1 MRKTI
6 NLLALFILVSVNV
19 FTSVS
24 YAQLD
29 DSQIPV
35 PEAVDQNSLPEINDW
50 WDFDNEDQN
59 VDEILEDKVGKTTNS
74 DDNSWWEGSEKEDDE
89 KTWVEDVPEVSDNM
103 WWSLIDIVA
112 DMVDEYFEAE
122 ESKVEESKAEE
133 PEAKELG
140 VKEPEVK
147 EPEVE
152 NEVFDKSLLDFV
164 KELVL
169 WVEDSQVVQDLELYF
184 VDYNWSVSHYTIMD
198 RNLGASE
205 VYNQDWD
212 NQNIESYWYIYQRW
226 NNYGFTSTA
235 TSNLVENMTGIQTP
249 KSVRS
254 EYMPS
259 LFASNVRYRGNDSW
273 MWWGG
278 MYDNIWW
285 WMGDTRNADWNSTTQ
300 TGRQWPCPSGYYI
313 PSVRDWSNL
322 RTKWFESRIHN
333 SNEWFRADFANDFL
347 LSPAGVRK
355 NEMLNGGVFNVGN
368 WWEYRTSSP
377 STNTWAYVLYFY
389 KDNSLYNDP
398 LPDRSRSMWASLRC
412 FKNDFESDWNLN
424 FHLNW
429 GGQGVIAVN
438 YGKFTSLSSPSRLVS
453 IFEGWYTTP
462 DFQTWTKLWVWSGT
476 DGVTDLYAKWWCFE
490 WYVLSGDECV
500 RWTKVTFNS
509 KCWFS
514 QSSITVPYWTILD
527 FSWEVVNLSN
537 WMTATITWVADSC
550 PWETFA
556 WWNTWWNDNYRTI
569 KTLVIQDGQDDINL
583 NGVFRGD
590 LTITFDA
597 TKNWWETDT
606 GYISVPYGT
615 LIDLSEYTAS
625 KGSWWVRTFLWRNTD
640 SDATWGFLYM
650 YKAENEDSNDTR
662 LYAIFR
668 KDKFNVNFDTNGHG
682 TVPATQVIN
691 RWEKVS
697 NPWNLTAPWY
707 NFEWWSDN
715 EYLTTSFDF
724 WTNPTDDVTL
734 YAKWRAP
741 WAECYEWFEYD
752 DNLWMCIKKNEWV
765 IRVWL
770 GWGMILSSWYSD
782 FLEDL
787 VSLFI
792 TWDYKSKMW
801 NFDIAKNYYW
811 IMLAENEDILDVY
824 SNGSLN
830 TEWQIVKVFEGNHDE
845 WDLLFTMVTKALC
858 RWNEPNC
865 KFYNQNIEVAEWIP
879 EWYNLKLFIPED
891 LKQQFGGS
899 LTWVV
904 RADNIRI
911 IFDPRVVVTFDSNWH
926 WVSPERQILN
936 KWSRIINPWSLSAVW
951 YEFIGWS
958 DDEYLMSIFD
968 FNTVVDRDIKLYA
981 KWKTIWDIYS
991 CPEWQEYD
999 NSVGLCKRPKDWV
1012 IRIWYQWDM
1021 EFSSWYS
1028 LFLDNVLLSGLNL
1041 EMSESEVEAF
1051 KKAFW
1056 ILFAVLETFD
1066 WTDEIVIDEAGV
1078 VADGDLWLLNYY
1090 NKDWKLLFTVVVDM
1104 AWTENNSSWWSINL
1118 IIHTRSTYVNVARD
1132 VSSLDNLKLVPS
1144 STGINEYVEAYPPIA
1159 QLENLWIIFSD
1170 RMEPNIIDN
1179 WWNHYSWWW
1188 KRVGE
1193 IIDTWKEHG
1202 SAVKQSETNESDIDR
1217 YDSRYSQ
1224 ELNEAYQFSYNN
1236 MITTVDTIKEAKMYT
1251 PIKRIEM
1258 AKMLSYYAMN
1268 VLWQKPD
1275 DTLYISFKDVSDRM
1289 NAEYDNWVILA
1300 YQLWIMWINMPN
1312 NKFRPNDYVTRAEFA
1327 TALSR
1332 MLFGLDD
1339 WRPNYYSTHFEKL
1352 KSEWIMT
1359 KLDPNMLEIRWYVM
1373 LMLMRSVK

>member
-1 MRKTI
+1 MHNLFKAVFLFLGIMGVLSVWVANAETI
-6 NLLALFILVSVNV
+6 
-19 FTSVS
+19 S
-24 YAQLD
+24 Y
-29 DSQIPV
+29 
-35 PEAVDQNSLPEINDW
+35 SLSGHEWTYYAN
-50 WDFDNEDQN
+50 
-59 VDEILEDKVGKTTNS
+59 
-74 DDNSWWEGSEKEDDE
+74 
-89 KTWVEDVPEVSDNM
+89 
-103 WWSLIDIVA
+103 
-112 DMVDEYFEAE
+112 
-122 ESKVEESKAEE
+122 
-133 PEAKELG
+133 
-140 VKEPEVK
+140 
-147 EPEVE
+147 
-152 NEVFDKSLLDFV
+152 
-164 KELVL
+164 
-169 WVEDSQVVQDLELYF
+169 DLELYF
-184 VDYNWSVSHYTIMD
+184 LVNTETSPHHYTIMD

-205 VYNQDWD
+205 VYNQDWEY
-212 NQNIESYWYIYQRW
+212 QNEESYGYYYKWW
-226 NNYGFTSTA
+226 NNQWFTA
-235 TSNLVENMTGIQTP
+235 
-249 KSVRS
+249 
-254 EYMPS
+254 
-259 LFASNVRYRGNDSW
+259 NDSAFLSALTW
-273 MWWGG
+273 TWVEWE
-278 MYDNIWW
+278 
-285 WMGDTRNADWNSTTQ
+285 
-300 TGRQWPCPSGYYI
+300 QWPCPDGYYI
-313 PSVRDWSNL
+313 PSVHDWSLIKNDWSAYANRSNR
-322 RTKWFESRIHN
+322 RTG
-333 SNEWFRADFANDFL
+333 FAYDL
-347 LSPAGVRK
+347 LLPPAGIRK
-355 NEMLNGGVFNVGN
+355 DGSLAAEVFQFGQV
-368 WWEYRTSSP
+368 WDYRTSSP
-377 STNTWAYVLYFY
+377 RRDSSTWAYALYF
-389 KDNSLYNDP
+389 DNSLDGYNPPITDSI
-398 LPDRSRSMWASLRC
+398 RSRSWGASLRC
-412 FKNDFESDWNLN
+412 FKNDFQSGWNLN

-429 GGQGVIAVN
+429 WEGGVIAVN
-438 YGKFTSLSSPSRLVS
+438 DEKITSMSNPSRLVS

-476 DGVTDLYAKWWCFE
+476 DGVIDLYAKWWCFE
-490 WYVLSGDECV
+490 WYVLSGDDCV

-514 QSSITVPYWTILD
+514 QPSITVSYWTILD

-569 KTLVIQDGQDDINL
+569 KTLVIHDGQDDINL
-583 NGVFRGD
+583 NAVFRGD

-606 GYISVPYGT
+606 GYISVPYGI

-640 SDATWGFLYM
+640 SDATWGFLDM

-682 TVPATQVIN
+682 TMPATQVIN
-691 RWEKVS
+691 RWEKIS
-697 NPWNLTAPWY
+697 DPWNLTAPWY
-707 NFEWWSDN
+707 TFEWWSDN

-734 YAKWRAP
+734 YAKWKAP

-752 DNLWMCIKKNEWV
+752 NNLWMCIKKNEWV

-792 TWDYKSKMW
+792 TWDYKSRMW
-801 NFDIAKNYYW
+801 DFDIAKNYYW
-811 IMLAENEDILDVY
+811 IMLAEDDDVLDVY

-858 RWNEPNC
+858 RWDEPNC

-958 DDEYLMSIFD
+958 DDEYLTSIFD
-968 FNTVVDRDIKLYA
+968 FNTVVDKDIKLYA

-1028 LFLDNVLLSGLNL
+1028 LFLDNVLLSGLDL

-1056 ILFAVLETFD
+1056 ILLAASETFD
-1066 WTDEIVIDEAGV
+1066 WTDEIVIDESGV

-1118 IIHTRSTYVNVARD
+1118 IIHTRSTYVNVATD
-1132 VSSLDNLKLVPS
+1132 VSSLDNLKLTPS

-1179 WWNHYSWWW
+1179 WWTRYSGWWW
-1188 KRVGE
+1188 GHQ
-1193 IIDTWKEHG
+1193 W
-1202 SAVKQSETNESDIDR
+1202 STNENDKIDEHFSAESQDDIQGNPKEWWI
-1217 YDSRYSQ
+1217 YSTEFQ
-1224 ELNEAYQFSYNN
+1224 QAYKFAYENW
-1236 MITTVDTIKEAKMYT
+1236 ITTMDTIDKADMEWWLT
-1251 PIKRIEM
+1251 RIAM
-1258 AKMLSYYAMN
+1258 AKMLSQYAVN
-1268 VLWQKPD
+1268 VLWQNPAN
-1275 DTLYISFKDVSDRM
+1275 IIVPNFSDI
-1289 NAEYDNWVILA
+1289 NSELNEEYDFWVSLA
-1300 YQLWIMWINMPN
+1300 YQLGIMWINMPDN
-1312 NKFRPNDYVTRAEFA
+1312 EFRPFDLVTRAEFA

-1332 MLFGLDD
+1332 MLYQLAD
-1339 WRPNYYSTHFEKL
+1339 WDPYYVTHMDKL
-1352 KSEWIMT
+1352 KEEWIIT
-1359 KLDPNMLEIRWYVM
+1359 NDDPEMIEVRWYVM
-1373 LMLMRSVK
+1373 IMLMRSAM